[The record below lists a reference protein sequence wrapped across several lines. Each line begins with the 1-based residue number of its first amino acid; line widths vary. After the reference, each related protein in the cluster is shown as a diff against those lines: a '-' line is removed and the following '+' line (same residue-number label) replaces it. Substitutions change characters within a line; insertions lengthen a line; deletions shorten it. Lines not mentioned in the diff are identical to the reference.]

1 MLSALKC
8 EGDLDGLANQLSTA
22 TALTPDLIHNVIV
35 NSCTNLPVLK
45 KAEKVANFD
54 RLVEVGAWCDAVLAL
69 IEIEFPA
76 WSVRRIAYEDGE
88 WFCSLT
94 REPNLPAALDDT
106 ADGNHQAL
114 PLAILG
120 AFLEVRRRMSAV
132 RDTGS
137 PTVPQVRPTSGYAIC
152 CDNFA

>member
-1 MLSALKC
+1 MLSVLKC
-8 EGDLDGLANQLSTA
+8 EDDLDRLADKLNKA

-45 KAEKVANFD
+45 KAEKVASFD
-54 RLVEVGAWCDAVLAL
+54 RLVEVGAWCDAALAL

-106 ADGNHQAL
+106 ADGNHRAL

-120 AFLEVRRRMSAV
+120 AFLEVRRRTNI
-132 RDTGS
+132 RDTRS
-137 PTVPQVRPTSGYAIC
+137 PTVPQVRSTSGYPIC

>member
-8 EGDLDGLANQLSTA
+8 EGDLDGLADRLDKA
-22 TALTPDLIHNVIV
+22 TALTPDLIHDVIV
-35 NSCTNLPVLK
+35 NACTSLPVLK
-45 KAEKVANFD
+45 KAGKATD
-54 RLVEVGAWCDAVLAL
+54 IGWLIEVGAWCDAALAL

-76 WSVRRIAYEDGE
+76 WSVRRIIYEDGQ

-106 ADGNHQAL
+106 ADGNHHAL
-114 PLAILG
+114 PLAVLD
-120 AFLEVRRRMSAV
+120 ALLEVRRRTNI
-132 RDTGS
+132 RDTRP
-137 PTVPQVRPTSGYAIC
+137 PTVPQVRSTSGYPIC

>member
-8 EGDLDGLANQLSTA
+8 EDDLDGLANKLNKA
-22 TALTPDLIHNVIV
+22 TALTPDLIHEVIV
-35 NSCTNLPVLK
+35 NACASLPVLK
-45 KAEKVANFD
+45 KAEKITNIE
-54 RLVEVGAWCDAVLAL
+54 RLIEVGAWCDAALAL
-69 IEIEFPA
+69 IEIEFPM
-76 WSVRRIAYEDGE
+76 WSIRRIVYEDGE

-120 AFLEVRRRMSAV
+120 ALLEVRRRLNV
-132 RDTGS
+132 RDTRS
-137 PTVPQVRPTSGYAIC
+137 PMVPQVRPTSGYAIC

>member
-8 EGDLDGLANQLSTA
+8 EGDFDGLANQLSTA
-22 TALTPDLIHNVIV
+22 TALTPDLMHDVIV
-35 NSCTNLPVLK
+35 NSCMNLPVLK
-45 KAEKVANFD
+45 KAEKVANFE

-76 WSVRRIAYEDGE
+76 WGVRRIAYEDGE

-114 PLAILG
+114 PLAILR

-137 PTVPQVRPTSGYAIC
+137 PTVPQVRPTSGYPIC

>member
-8 EGDLDGLANQLSTA
+8 EDDLDGLANKLSNA
-22 TALTPDLIHNVIV
+22 TAPTPDLIDDVIV
-35 NSCTNLPVLK
+35 NACTSLPVLK
-45 KAEKVANFD
+45 KAGKATNID
-54 RLVEVGAWCDAVLAL
+54 RLIEVGAWCDAVLAL

-76 WSVRRIAYEDGE
+76 WRIRRIVYEDGE

-94 REPNLPAALDDT
+94 REPNLPAAIDDT
-106 ADGNHQAL
+106 ADGHHQVL

-120 AFLEVRRRMSAV
+120 ALLEARRRVSDA
-132 RDTGS
+132 R
-137 PTVPQVRPTSGYAIC
+137 PPAVPQVRPASGYPVC

>member
-1 MLSALKC
+1 MLSVLKC
-8 EGDLDGLANQLSTA
+8 EDDLDRLADKLNKA

-45 KAEKVANFD
+45 KAEKVASFD
-54 RLVEVGAWCDAVLAL
+54 RLVEVGAWCDAALAL
-69 IEIEFPA
+69 IEIEVPA

-120 AFLEVRRRMSAV
+120 AFLEVRRRTNI
-132 RDTGS
+132 RDTRS
-137 PTVPQVRPTSGYAIC
+137 PTVPQVRSTSGYPIC

>member
-1 MLSALKC
+1 MLSVLKC
-8 EGDLDGLANQLSTA
+8 EDDLDRLADKLNKA

-45 KAEKVANFD
+45 KAEKVASFD
-54 RLVEVGAWCDAVLAL
+54 RLVEVGAWCDAALAL

-120 AFLEVRRRMSAV
+120 AFLEVRRRTNI
-132 RDTGS
+132 RDTRS
-137 PTVPQVRPTSGYAIC
+137 PTVPQVRSTSGYPIC

>member
-8 EGDLDGLANQLSTA
+8 EDDLDGLANKLSNA
-22 TALTPDLIHNVIV
+22 TAPTPDLIDDVIV
-35 NSCTNLPVLK
+35 NACTSLPVLK
-45 KAEKVANFD
+45 KAGKATNID
-54 RLVEVGAWCDAVLAL
+54 RLIEVGAWCDAVLAL

-76 WSVRRIAYEDGE
+76 WRIRRIVYEDGE

-94 REPNLPAALDDT
+94 REPNLPAAIDDT
-106 ADGNHQAL
+106 ADGHHQVL

-120 AFLEVRRRMSAV
+120 ALLEARRRVSDA
-132 RDTGS
+132 RS
-137 PTVPQVRPTSGYAIC
+137 PAVPQVRPASGYPVC